1 MIYRLILILGPCS
14 PVSAPLN
21 PSGCDDVVML
31 ASICS
36 YGDVFAELHFHGWG
50 VLGEP
55 RSFWVVVSVGDIS
68 DFFGHII
75 SRLLSEWDVTV
86 GF

>member
-1 MIYRLILILGPCS
+1 MAMCL
-14 PVSAPLN
+14 LN
-21 PSGCDDVVML
+21 CIFM
-31 ASICS
+31 A
-36 YGDVFAELHFHGWG
+36 
-50 VLGEP
+50 GEFLV
-55 RSFWVVVSVGDIS
+55 SFWVVVSVGDIS